1 MKRFFSAYM
10 LSLWMVMAVAGVYT
24 PENLPVSGNVSRVCN
39 PDGLLLAS
47 TVDSIDAMLL
57 ALDKK
62 QVQCLVVVIR
72 NIEGDNP
79 YDFAIGVG
87 RRYGIGGKKS
97 QGIVV
102 VLATDDRSYQIV
114 TGDGMEKF
122 LPDAIC
128 KRIENR
134 EMVPWLKK
142 GKWDEA
148 MLSTIKAIKGIVDGE
163 PELMAEYT
171 DDSLEDEEILKVLG
185 FCILIMLL
193 GIVVIAVVFVLSEK
207 KCAYCGKYKLKVT
220 SRKTYK
226 DTNGVRHIQTIC
238 TCGHCHK
245 VTVKDKVERNDG
257 NEGFGG
263 GIFPGGM
270 IMGGGRGYGGGS
282 SGGFGSFGGGS
293 FGGGGAGGRF

>member
-1 MKRFFSAYM
+1 MKRFFSACV
-10 LSLWMVMAVAGVYT
+10 LFVAAVMAVAGVYT
-24 PENLPVSGNVSRVCN
+24 PDNLPVAGNITRVCN

-47 TVDSIDAMLL
+47 TVDSLDAMLL

-62 QVQCLVVVIR
+62 QVQCLVVVIE

-87 RRYGIGGKKS
+87 RKYGIGGKKS

-134 EMVPWLKK
+134 EMLPWLKR
-142 GKWDEA
+142 GEWNEA
-148 MLSTIKAIKGIVDGE
+148 MLSTIRAIKGVVDGE
-163 PELMAEYT
+163 PELMAKYT
-171 DDSLEDEEILKVLG
+171 DGSTEEDDLFEVIGVFIL
-185 FCILIMLL
+185 FALL
-193 GIVVIAVVFVLSEK
+193 GLIVVVVCAVLAEK
-207 KCAYCGKYKLKVT
+207 KCSYCGKYKLKVT
-220 SRKTYK
+220 NRKTYK
-226 DTNGVRHIQTIC
+226 DANGLRHVQTTYIC
-238 TCGHCHK
+238 NHCHK
-245 VTVKDKVERNDG
+245 VTVKDKVEHSDEND
-257 NEGFGG
+257 GFGG
-263 GIFPGGM
+263 GVFPGGM
-270 IMGGGRGYGGGS
+270 IMGGRRGFSGGG
-282 SGGFGSFGGGS
+282 GGFGSFGGGS